1 MEVEKVE
8 VLGHVSGVFAQIDNI
23 VRLQAGGPG
32 KEILQACNAMML
44 KSTERC
50 MVRFKP
56 YVIENL
62 YKEISKCIIFTV
74 INT

>member
-8 VLGHVSGVFAQIDNI
+8 VVGHVSGAFAQIDNI
-23 VRLQAGGPG
+23 VRLQSGGPG
-32 KEILQACNAMML
+32 KYILQACNAMML

-62 YKEISKCIIFTV
+62 CKEISKCIISTV